1 MRYRPIPVYKKCGD
15 GVPLE
20 QPKKQT
26 ITLKGQWLKELGRV
40 IFEFNSYLI
49 DNVIQYST
57 IEVQKIKEV
66 LDMATTL
73 VQVRID
79 DELKNQ
85 ATAVYDALGIDLSTA
100 VRMFLKRSVMV
111 NGVPFN
117 MTLPKNDYK
126 AERAARALQELS
138 NAAVENGTS
147 EMSLEEINAEIEAV
161 RKAK

>member
-1 MRYRPIPVYKKCGD
+1 MPF
-15 GVPLE
+15 E

-49 DNVIQYST
+49 DNVIQYTT

>member
-1 MRYRPIPVYKKCGD
+1 M
-15 GVPLE
+15 PLE

-40 IFEFNSYLI
+40 IFEFNSYLV

>member
-1 MRYRPIPVYKKCGD
+1 M
-15 GVPLE
+15 PLE
-20 QPKKQT
+20 QSKKQT

>member
-1 MRYRPIPVYKKCGD
+1 M
-15 GVPLE
+15 PLK

>member
-1 MRYRPIPVYKKCGD
+1 M
-15 GVPLE
+15 PLE

-147 EMSLEEINAEIEAV
+147 EMSLEEINAESEAV